1 MDGVQTFLYKLFLLL
16 FRSMND
22 RRRLLLLMRFKIF
35 FVLRLIKS
43 LIRILV
49 RALLQLF
56 ILQGGSVGFYFLLGL
71 LLGRF
76 ERRSYRRQWL
86 LQNFFELVGLL
97 VLSLFIF
104 FARNLLQVDFI
115 YLFGWSFS
123 QVGHFAADDWKFH
136 IFLLEVQALELIA
149 RQSILLIL
157 FVVGPLGFIV
167 SRLVVEIEL
176 VFPVFVHHIV

>member
-1 MDGVQTFLYKLFLLL
+1 MDGVQTFFYKLFLLL

-115 YLFGWSFS
+115 YLFG
-123 QVGHFAADDWKFH
+123 
-136 IFLLEVQALELIA
+136 
-149 RQSILLIL
+149 
-157 FVVGPLGFIV
+157 
-167 SRLVVEIEL
+167 
-176 VFPVFVHHIV
+176 